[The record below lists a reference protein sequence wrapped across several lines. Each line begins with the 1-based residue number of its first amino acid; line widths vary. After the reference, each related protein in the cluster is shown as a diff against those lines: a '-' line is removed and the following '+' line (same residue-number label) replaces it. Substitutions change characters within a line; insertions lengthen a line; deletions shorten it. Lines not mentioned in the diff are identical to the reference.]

1 MLAWSGKWRWTRK
14 EVGRLRIY
22 LEGRVDRAGW
32 KVLMGPG
39 WGAVGH
45 REKFED
51 PHFPPGGGPW
61 SSGLLVQAAFLSQA
75 AWRVQFP
82 GALAQQ
88 DLKSDPSH
96 YSGPRRLPRRPG
108 TPEPQEFS
116 PHPRLRPP
124 VPAPP
129 SGARPA
135 IPRGFRPLRPRDPL
149 RRPAS
154 RLGSCLPPGA
164 V

>member
-75 AWRVQFP
+75 AWRVRFP

-96 YSGPRRLPRRPG
+96 YSDWVLAAFPADPGLPNRRNSAPTPDSAPRCLRPLAAPGRPSPGDSGPSDPGTLYAAPRPG
-108 TPEPQEFS
+108 
-116 PHPRLRPP
+116 
-124 VPAPP
+124 
-129 SGARPA
+129 
-135 IPRGFRPLRPRDPL
+135 
-149 RRPAS
+149 
-154 RLGSCLPPGA
+154 
-164 V
+164 